1 MEGAGLVGEGERA
14 EAVARSEGD
23 LVVAASLL
31 LTRLASSILYHGIT
45 ILLNIISCFSFSC
58 INIYIT

>member
-1 MEGAGLVGEGERA
+1 MAGAGEGA
-14 EAVARSEGD
+14 EAVARSEGG

-31 LTRLASSILYHGIT
+31 LSRLVSSILYHGIT

>member
-1 MEGAGLVGEGERA
+1 MGERAGLVGEGA
-14 EAVARSEGD
+14 GAVERSEGG

-31 LTRLASSILYHGIT
+31 LSRLVSSILYHGIT